1 MTHLV
6 ETSEL
11 EHVTL
16 MVVPF
21 DVGPFHTS
29 GQGIDYFHGPV
40 RQLDTVQIYTDH
52 GGELIDSPPQ
62 LERYRL
68 VLDRMSAAAL
78 GPAKSRHFVAHL
90 IKDL

>member
-1 MTHLV
+1 
-6 ETSEL
+6 
-11 EHVTL
+11 

-21 DVGPFHTS
+21 DAGPFHTS
-29 GQGIDYFHGPV
+29 GQGFDYFHGPV
-40 RQLDTVQIYTDH
+40 RQLDTVHIDTDH
-52 GGELIDSPPQ
+52 GGELIDSPAP

-78 GPAKSRHFVAHL
+78 DPAKSRGFIAHL